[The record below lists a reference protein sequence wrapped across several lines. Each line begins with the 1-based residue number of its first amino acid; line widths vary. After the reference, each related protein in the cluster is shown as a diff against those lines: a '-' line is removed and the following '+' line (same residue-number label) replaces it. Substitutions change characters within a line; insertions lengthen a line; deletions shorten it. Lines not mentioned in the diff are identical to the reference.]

1 MERVSR
7 FGKRCGRAMKQSF
20 EGADVP
26 AGKRAAVNTWRT
38 PCDRVGQDDAVEL
51 LVEAEADLVLP
62 EMRADLAWIGPVT
75 DWR

>member
-1 MERVSR
+1 
-7 FGKRCGRAMKQSF
+7 MKQSF

-26 AGKRAAVNTWRT
+26 AGKRAAVDTWRT

-75 DWR
+75 GWR

>member
-1 MERVSR
+1 
-7 FGKRCGRAMKQSF
+7 MKQSF
-20 EGADVP
+20 EGAGVP
-26 AGKRAAVNTWRT
+26 AGKRAAVDTWRT

-75 DWR
+75 G

>member
-1 MERVSR
+1 
-7 FGKRCGRAMKQSF
+7 MKQSF
-20 EGADVP
+20 EGAGVP
-26 AGKRAAVNTWRT
+26 AGKRAAVDTWRT

-75 DWR
+75 GWR

>member
-1 MERVSR
+1 
-7 FGKRCGRAMKQSF
+7 MKQSF

-75 DWR
+75 GWR